1 MKTRSISA
9 WVAAL
14 ATLPAL
20 TACDDAADGEGTLA
34 LEIWGEE
41 FIEQGIPAGE
51 FADGWAVTFDRFLV
65 NVGQIGVAEEGA
77 APALEE
83 PGYRVFDLV
92 AAEGPVPIS
101 SVTAPAGTYGH
112 TAYTV
117 APAAPD
123 GAAGNATEAD
133 LQLLV
138 DGGWSVYVEG
148 SATDGTDSVTFAWG
162 FGNTTVYD
170 PCHSVGELED
180 GGAVA
185 VQITIHGDHLFYDD
199 AVSGTPDLRFADIAL
214 ADADDDGEVTPAE
227 LAAYDITALPNYGVG
242 SFDIDNLWDYIEHM
256 TTTLGHIDGEGHC
269 GE

>member
-1 MKTRSISA
+1 MKTRNII
-9 WVAAL
+9 AAL
-14 ATLPAL
+14 AALAALPAL
-20 TACDDAADGEGTLA
+20 SSCDDAADGEGTLA

-41 FIEQGIPAGE
+41 YIETGIPAAE

-92 AAEGPVPIS
+92 AAEGPVSIS

-117 APAAPD
+117 APAGAD
-123 GAAGNATEAD
+123 SAAGNATEAD

-138 DGGWSVYVEG
+138 DGGWSVFVEG
-148 SATDGTDSVTFAWG
+148 SATDGTDTVTFAWG
-162 FGNTTVYD
+162 FGNQTVYD
-170 PCHSVGELED
+170 PCHSVGALAD

-185 VQITIHGDHLFYDD
+185 VQLTIHGDHLFYDS
-199 AVSGTPDLRFADIAL
+199 AASETPELRFADIAL
-214 ADADDDGEVTPAE
+214 ADADGDGEVTPAE
-227 LAAYDITALPNYGVG
+227 LAAYDITALPDYGVG
-242 SFDIDNLWDYIEHM
+242 SLDIDNLWDYIEHM
-256 TTTLGHIDGEGHC
+256 TSTLGHIDGEGHC
-269 GE
+269 GQ